1 MGNTPA
7 RFERHISAMNGTQS
21 REGSEFIITTHN
33 YYRFNI
39 DVLFSFTY
47 THTHTNRG
55 LFPDLS
61 IQSVN
66 FRIEC
71 IFSLSLSLF
80 FSLGIGTRQHPFGE
94 INEITEA
101 GPTASKDGQILAVQ
115 RGDSDHVDV
124 VLHPGGSLAGLYL
137 VRNRREGEIEKR
149 QRLGPR

>member
-1 MGNTPA
+1 MVYFPISQF
-7 RFERHISAMNGTQS
+7 RVLIFES
-21 REGSEFIITTHN
+21 
-33 YYRFNI
+33 
-39 DVLFSFTY
+39 
-47 THTHTNRG
+47 
-55 LFPDLS
+55 
-61 IQSVN
+61 SV
-66 FRIEC
+66 F
-71 IFSLSLSLF
+71 FSLSLSLF
-80 FSLGIGTRQHPFGE
+80 LSLGIGTRQHPFGE

>member
-1 MGNTPA
+1 MVHNL
-7 RFERHISAMNGTQS
+7 
-21 REGSEFIITTHN
+21 EGSEFIITTTHN

-47 THTHTNRG
+47 THTHTRIAVY
-55 LFPDLS
+55 FPISQFRVLIFES
-61 IQSVN
+61 SV
-66 FRIEC
+66 F
-71 IFSLSLSLF
+71 FSLSLSLF
-80 FSLGIGTRQHPFGE
+80 LSLGIGTRQHPFGE